1 MKKQMVNKI
10 WHLTNRK
17 SKAPSVEN
25 RKSFKSIMLLVLG
38 ACAVLR
44 CDVAFAQDDPLSDKR
59 PQVVTRVA
67 KKKRTRTPPKK
78 KYTPPK
84 KLKVNEDYV
93 PLLSLVAQLY
103 KVDNF
108 NTNIPINPFVQVP
121 FSTKLRLAIKPN
133 QEGYLYIIYQR
144 SDDEDG
150 QVIFPSPTL
159 NNGSNYVAADQEYVV
174 PSNCTDR
181 PGINCVLPVLP
192 PVGTEVFTFIFSRD
206 SFDDLPNDAEAAS
219 KVRLTPQQILQFYLE
234 SGQKLC
240 ESQLK
245 DIPNALKIINTNTK
259 DNEEIIKT
267 FFLNKVGLR

>member
-1 MKKQMVNKI
+1 
-10 WHLTNRK
+10 L
-17 SKAPSVEN
+17 SVEDA
-25 RKSFKSIMLLVLG
+25 L
-38 ACAVLR
+38 
-44 CDVAFAQDDPLSDKR
+44 AQDDPLSDKR

-108 NTNIPINPFVQVP
+108 NENMSINPFVQVP
-121 FSTKLRLAIKPN
+121 FGTRLRIAIKPN
-133 QEGYLYIIYQR
+133 QEGYLYIIHQR
-144 SDDEDG
+144 SSEEDG
-150 QVIFPSPTL
+150 MVIFPSPTI
-159 NNGSNYVAADQEYVV
+159 NNGSNYVADNQEYIV

-206 SFDDLPNDAEAAS
+206 RVDDLPNDAEAAS
-219 KVRLTPQQILQFYLE
+219 RVRLTPQQILQFYLE

-245 DIPNALKIINTNTK
+245 DIPTALKIVNTNTK

-267 FFLNKVGLR
+267 FFLNKVGLRQ

>member
-1 MKKQMVNKI
+1 MGEMKMKKN
-10 WHLTNRK
+10 LYN
-17 SKAPSVEN
+17 
-25 RKSFKSIMLLVLG
+25 FKSVIVFTTLVFFVVTLG
-38 ACAVLR
+38 FEN
-44 CDVAFAQDDPLSDKR
+44 AFAQDDPLRDDR

-67 KKKRTRTPPKK
+67 KKKRTRTPRKK

-108 NTNIPINPFVQVP
+108 NTDIPINPFVQAQ
-121 FSTKLRLAIKPN
+121 FGTRLRLALKPN
-133 QEGYLYIIYQR
+133 QEGYLYIIHQR
-144 SDDEDG
+144 SEDQDG
-150 QVIFPSPTL
+150 TVIFPSPTI
-159 NNGSNYVAADQEYVV
+159 NNGNNYVAPNQEYVV

-192 PVGTEVFTFIFSRD
+192 PVGTEIFTFIFSRD
-206 SFDDLPNDAEAAS
+206 RLDELPNDAEAAS
-219 KVRLTPQQILQFYLE
+219 KVRLTPQQIFQFYKE

-245 DIPNALKIINTNTK
+245 DVPYALKIININTK